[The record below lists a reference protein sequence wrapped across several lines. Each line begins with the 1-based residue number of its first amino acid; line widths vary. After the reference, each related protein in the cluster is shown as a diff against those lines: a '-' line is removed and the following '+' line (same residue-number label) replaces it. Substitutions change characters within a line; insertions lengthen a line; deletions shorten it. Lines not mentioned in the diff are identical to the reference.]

1 MDECNGWGYGHASDG
16 QRNQLAEQIVD
27 QAWDCVR
34 STLVTSVQV
43 FLARAIS
50 PRSFYE
56 LELALLEI
64 VRKLGR
70 SVLQATLQSLEPTDS
85 TQAPKSVF
93 FRSGGYRRRGD
104 RTPNR
109 SLVTRFGKIILWR
122 NGYRSWTR
130 GEETI
135 FPLELMLG
143 LVENV
148 SPAMLDLIG
157 KTHASTG
164 RSQRETL
171 AMVGEQTGVSMGVKR
186 LRTCVQELAQRLEP
200 LRRKHQVDSL
210 LAMLD
215 LANQSGGSRK
225 PVLSV
230 GRDGINLGHR
240 GGYYEVATT
249 GTVSVFDRRGK
260 RLGTIYLAHPPEL
273 GQGTMDSMLTELL
286 NELFERYQGRLPRL
300 AYVTDSGSQETDY
313 FQRFLRKMKHPLTGK
328 KLDWIRV
335 ADFYHVSERVWAMA
349 DALFSEDERASAHA
363 WAKRM
368 LKELKRPSGAS
379 RVLHSAAS
387 LVSRRDV
394 TGKQLESFWKAYNYI
409 RKRTQYMKYAE
420 YARVNIPLGSGVTE
434 AACKNVFTQRLK
446 LSGMRWS
453 HQGAQQILTL
463 RTILLSRTWQSTFE
477 ASLDAYLHKI
487 RTYAQNQSSTQ
498 AVAA

>member
-1 MDECNGWGYGHASDG
+1 MDECNGWGYQHASDD

-27 QAWDCVR
+27 QAWDSVR
-34 STLVTSVQV
+34 PRLVTILQV
-43 FLARAIS
+43 FLAQAIS
-50 PRSFYE
+50 PRSFYQ
-56 LELALLEI
+56 LEMALLEI
-64 VRKLGR
+64 VRELGR
-70 SVLQATLQSLEPTDS
+70 SVLQATLQSLEPADH
-85 TQAPKSVF
+85 TQVPKNILF
-93 FRSGGYRRRGD
+93 QAGGYRRRSD

-109 SLVTRFGKIILWR
+109 SLATRFGMIILWR
-122 NGYRSWTR
+122 TGYRSWTR

-135 FPLELMLG
+135 FPLELILG

-164 RSQRETL
+164 QSQKGTL
-171 AMVGEQTGVSMGVKR
+171 DVVREQTGDSMGVKR
-186 LRTCVQELAQRLEP
+186 LRACIEELAERLDP
-200 LRRKHQVDSL
+200 LRQKHQVDSL
-210 LAMLD
+210 VAMID
-215 LANQSGGSRK
+215 QANQSGGSRK

-240 GGYYEVATT
+240 AGYYEVATT
-249 GTVSVFDRRGK
+249 ATVSVIDRRGK
-260 RLGTIYLAHPPEL
+260 RLGTIYLAHPPEP

-286 NELFERYQGRLPRL
+286 NELFERYQGQLPRL

-313 FQRFLRKMKHPLTGK
+313 FNRVLHKMKHPITGK

-349 DALFSEDERASAHA
+349 DALFSEDERDRANA

-368 LKELKRPSGAS
+368 LKELKRHNGAS

-387 LVSRRDV
+387 LVSRRNV
-394 TGKQLESFWKAYNYI
+394 KGKQLENFWKAYNYL
-409 RKRTQYMKYAE
+409 RKRTQYMKYAK
-420 YARVNIPLGSGVTE
+420 YAHLNIPLGSGITE
-434 AACKNVFTQRLK
+434 AGCKTVYTQRLK

-453 HQGAQQILTL
+453 HEGAQQVLTL
-463 RTILLSRTWQSTFE
+463 RTILLSGTWQPTFE
-477 ASLDAYLHKI
+477 ASLDTYINKI
-487 RTYAQNQSSTQ
+487 RPYAKNRSSTQ